1 MLVIS
6 KVRSQSWLQSK
17 TLSQKKK
24 KKKKMAVLFTVK
36 IIYFSGRTTFAG
48 CWWLTPIN
56 LATQQAEIRRITV

>member
-1 MLVIS
+1 
-6 KVRSQSWLQSK
+6 
-17 TLSQKKK
+17 
-24 KKKKMAVLFTVK
+24 MAVLFTVK